1 MAHKA
6 RRRPS
11 WKKANRWKNEGYDHY
26 QYVNGVHCYVSREAM
41 KKMCEIFKNL
51 DIILQEEIDKEILE
65 KLREKYILSSE
76 YGA

>member
-41 KKMCEIFKNL
+41 KEMSK
-51 DIILQEEIDKEILE
+51 ILQEEIDKEILE
-65 KLREKYILSSE
+65 QLRLTLEHVP
-76 YGA
+76 

>member
-11 WKKANRWKNEGYDHY
+11 WKKANRWKNEAYDHY

-41 KKMCEIFKNL
+41 KEIT
-51 DIILQEEIDKEILE
+51 DIIQQEIDKEIFE
-65 KLREKYILSSE
+65 SLRDVYDVR
-76 YGA
+76 